1 MSNFS
6 GLISN
11 GIKATFVN
19 IISSMLYD
27 DGLTIPCTLSY
38 GTTRYEDCPNCVF
51 DPIGNKSSNRFQDG
65 GYLPFPF
72 GGLCPMCQG
81 AGKRGVESSETM
93 NLMVVWEQKDFFNV
107 GTVNTAEGDI
117 QVLTFADRTP
127 QLKRAK
133 ELIVATNIAGYGT
146 LPTISLF
153 ACGRELDNGTKSFN
167 NIA

>member
-1 MSNFS
+1 
-6 GLISN
+6 
-11 GIKATFVN
+11 
-19 IISSMLYD
+19 
-27 DGLTIPCTLSY
+27 
-38 GTTRYEDCPNCVF
+38 
-51 DPIGNKSSNRFQDG
+51 
-65 GYLPFPF
+65 
-72 GGLCPMCQG
+72 MCQG

-146 LPTISLF
+146 HRYTRASEPQP
-153 ACGRELDNGTKSFN
+153 CGLDSDDFVVCMWKRIG
-167 NIA
+167 